1 MGLFVFNIKK
11 SEKSHTTLRKNRLH
25 FLRFFD
31 EGVGNF
37 AFFEVRLSFF
47 ERNLFCT
54 IDTFVVN

>member
-1 MGLFVFNIKK
+1 M
-11 SEKSHTTLRKNRLH
+11 H
-25 FLRFFD
+25 FIFYAFR
-31 EGVGNF
+31 GGGGIF